1 MKFVDTA
8 YESASSVLS
17 KNDIPEC
24 LSLEASENSKFA
36 ARLYEKETA
45 LDTVLFA
52 NKDGSETVYIFNEDV
67 KYANESGKIV
77 DKSNKLYSN
86 VEDKAYSSD
95 YSYVNK
101 ENDINTY
108 FPKFLKTD
116 VGVTVEAQAHSIEM
130 YPISNVVSKVT
141 ADDDMY
147 GVYYD
152 DVFGEFTGIRYEPS
166 FSFRLSCL

>member
-1 MKFVDTA
+1 M
-8 YESASSVLS
+8 
-17 KNDIPEC
+17 
-24 LSLEASENSKFA
+24 
-36 ARLYEKETA
+36 
-45 LDTVLFA
+45 
-52 NKDGSETVYIFNEDV
+52 
-67 KYANESGKIV
+67 

-152 DVFGEFTGIRYEPS
+152 GVFGEFTGIRYEPS
-166 FSFRLSCL
+166 FSGYKEDIVLEKMLEINLNLY